1 MPTRVEFISPT
12 KGRLDKVVADYLQQ
26 QGYAITRSGLKSQDI
41 PITVN
46 NRREKLSHEVQV
58 GDVITVEIPDP
69 KPLDLEPQ
77 PVAFSVVYQDE
88 HIAVI
93 NKPYGVVVHPS
104 KGHEEGTLVHGL
116 LYHLGDHLSSVGGK
130 ERPGIVHRLDK
141 DTTGLLIVAL
151 TDSAHHRL
159 VEDFKNHRIHKIYQ
173 AIVKGHPPES
183 GTIDAPIGRCNT
195 NRKKM
200 AVVPTG
206 KPALSEYRVLEYLKN
221 HALVE
226 VRIYT
231 GRTHQIRVHMAHI
244 GHPIAG
250 DPLYSRHANQYHLPG
265 IALCARELSFA
276 HPITGEK
283 LHFVIELPQ
292 EMLRLKEKLSQ

>member
-1 MPTRVEFISPT
+1 MSSRVEFIASQ
-12 KGRLDKVVADYLQQ
+12 KGRLDKVVAEYLQQ
-26 QGYAITRSGLKSQDI
+26 HGYSLTRSGLKSQDI

-46 NRREKLSHEVQV
+46 NQREKLSHEVQM
-58 GDVITVEIPDP
+58 GDCITVEIPDP
-69 KPLDLEPQ
+69 KPMELKPQ

-116 LYHLGDHLSSVGGK
+116 LYHLGDHLSSIGGK

-151 TDSAHHRL
+151 TDIAHHRL
-159 VEDFKNHRIHKIYQ
+159 VEDFKTHRIHKIDY
-173 AIVKGHPPES
+173 AIVKGHPPQS
-183 GTIDAPIGRCNT
+183 GIIDAPIGRCNT

-200 AVVPTG
+200 AVVSIG

-221 HALVE
+221 HALVQ

-250 DPLYSRHANQYHLPG
+250 DPLYSRHAHQYHLPG
-265 IALCARELSFA
+265 LALCAKELSFV
-276 HPITGEK
+276 HPVSGKEM
-283 LHFVIELPQ
+283 HFVIDLPE
-292 EMLRLKEKLSQ
+292 EMSILKERLSH